1 MTAKGKNVRNKTAG
15 KTPPAKT
22 KAKTAKAVAK
32 TKQRVFLV
40 VVDACPELHQ
50 ALYFAGKRAKEVNGR
65 VDLLRC
71 VSTSSEFKHWVGVGA
86 LMIEEARKDAE
97 EMLTDASEQ
106 VYEITGK
113 RPIIHLREGDPEVEV
128 LKLIDEVPEIS
139 VLVLGANT
147 SGEDTGPLIGFLT
160 GRGAGQCRVPITI
173 VPGNLSDE
181 ALDDVTD
188 A

>member
-1 MTAKGKNVRNKTAG
+1 MTAKNTSNKT
-15 KTPPAKT
+15 
-22 KAKTAKAVAK
+22 AKTAKAKAKTKTAAAK

-40 VVDACPELHQ
+40 VVDECPELHQ

-86 LMIEEARKDAE
+86 LMIEEARQDAE
-97 EMLTDASEQ
+97 EMLTDASETL
-106 VYEITGK
+106 YEITGK

-128 LKLIDEVPEIS
+128 IKLIDEVPEIS

-147 SGEDTGPLIGFLT
+147 SGENTGPLIGFLT